1 MSEAPAADNIGTMA
15 VPEKDRLDGAAL
27 TGWMQGHVE
36 GFEGPIELSKF
47 KGGQSNPTYRIDT
60 PGRSYVLRRKPFG
73 ELLPSAHAVDREY
86 RVISGLHPTGFP
98 VAKPYGLCEDE
109 SVVGSMFYVM
119 EMVKGRSLWD
129 GSLPDMEPAQR
140 TEIYHALI
148 DTLADLHQTDHE
160 AAGLGDYGKPGN
172 YFERQIGRWSKQYRA
187 AETDP
192 VAEMDK
198 LIEWLPQA
206 APEQERTSVV
216 HGDYRLDNMIF
227 HPTEPR
233 VIAVLDWELSTL
245 GDPLADFTYQLMG
258 WVMPPEVRGGFLG
271 IDLDAHGIP
280 SMQTYVEAYC
290 ARTGRDGIPELDFY
304 FAYNIFR
311 LASIVQGVYAR
322 ALQGNA
328 SNAKAMELGKA
339 VVPLAQGAWS
349 FAKNAGA

>member
-1 MSEAPAADNIGTMA
+1 MSDIDDSYTGTKSVADA
-15 VPEKDRLDGAAL
+15 LAFDEAAL
-27 TGWMQGHVE
+27 ASWMRENVDGY
-36 GFEGPIELSKF
+36 EGPLTVSQF
-47 KGGQSNPTYRIDT
+47 KGGQSNPTYKLDT
-60 PGRSYVLRRKPFG
+60 PDKSYVLRRKPPG
-73 ELLPSAHAVDREY
+73 KLLPSAHAVDREH
-86 RVISGLHPTGFP
+86 RVMKALGEQGFP
-98 VAKPYGLCEDE
+98 APHMFGLCMDRD
-109 SVVGSMFYVM
+109 VVGTEFYIMDFV
-119 EMVKGRSLWD
+119 EGRIFWD
-129 GSLPDMEPAQR
+129 PLLPDVDKDERAA
-140 TEIYHALI
+140 IYDASNA
-148 DTLADLHQTDHE
+148 TLAQLHSIDFE

-187 AETDP
+187 AETDT
-192 VAEMDK
+192 VEAMDK

-206 APEQERTSVV
+206 SPDQERTSVV

-258 WVMPPEVRGGFLG
+258 WVMPPEVRNGFMGVDIQAL
-271 IDLDAHGIP
+271 GIP
-280 SMQTYVEAYC
+280 SIEDYTAAYC
-290 ARTGRDGIPELDFY
+290 QRTGRDGIPALDFY

-328 SNAKAMELGKA
+328 SNAKAMELGAA
-339 VVPLAQGAWS
+339 VKPLADGAWG

>member
-1 MSEAPAADNIGTMA
+1 MSKIDDSFSGTKDVAEALAFDEGALAAWMSEN
-15 VPEKDRLDGAAL
+15 VDGFA
-27 TGWMQGHVE
+27 
-36 GFEGPIELSKF
+36 GPLSVSQF
-47 KGGQSNPTYRIDT
+47 KGGQSNPTYKLDT
-60 PGRSYVLRRKPFG
+60 PSKSYVLRRKPPG
-73 ELLPSAHAVDREY
+73 KLLPSAHAVDREH
-86 RVISGLHPTGFP
+86 RVMKALGEQGFP
-98 VAKPYGLCEDE
+98 APHMFGLCMDREIIGTE
-109 SVVGSMFYVM
+109 FYVM
-119 EMVKGRSLWD
+119 DFVEGRIFWNGL
-129 GSLPDMEPAQR
+129 LPEVEKDERAA
-140 TEIYHALI
+140 IYDASNA
-148 DTLADLHQTDHE
+148 TLAQLHGIDFE
-160 AAGLGDYGKPGN
+160 AAGLADYGKPGN

-187 AETDP
+187 AETGT
-192 VAEMDK
+192 VSEMDK

-271 IDLDAHGIP
+271 IDLDAHAIP

-290 ARTGRDGIPELDFY
+290 ARTNRDGIPELDFY